1 MSCTSMHHDVGGEEL
16 GPLDLRDKDKRY
28 DKYKKRRRGEGERG
42 VRERVQTLL

>member
-28 DKYKKRRRGEGERG
+28 DKYKEEGGRGRVRG
-42 VRERVQTLL
+42 SIKLL